1 MEIAEEVVGEDLV
14 EAEGAVSDCVKEVFG
29 DLGENC
35 LLGFVKIRLRR
46 VISEQ
51 CPRLRRKRAGFFGIK
66 RCFAVAW
73 RQRHQA
79 D

>member
-35 LLGFVKIRLRR
+35 LLGFVRSAF
-46 VISEQ
+46 VGSS
-51 CPRLRRKRAGFFGIK
+51 PSSARA
-66 RCFAVAW
+66 CAVSAP
-73 RQRHQA
+73 A
-79 D
+79 SSGSSGVSP